1 MEESTIRHVAAVGK
15 AEAVGPTTL
24 WLNVTVE
31 GVPVDAM
38 VDSGSES
45 TIISRCMLHKVFCH
59 CRQLGP
65 PEPKLTVPS
74 ITFYGKGG
82 KVSGK
87 ELLITAQ
94 TALILS
100 SDRRSAQ
107 VPVFVQP
114 FSEQDCL
121 LGMNAAQVW
130 DYSFWIREIALF
142 SHNHMILT
150 VRVLQFTW
158 CRSVPSLDAKECL
171 SKPRQTFL
179 NREKYSLNPISTH
192 WACMVLVLNKP
203 CFRCLPKESCTFLY
217 RISQSATRLPEG
229 MELGRIEV
237 VPELTSPPPP
247 VVADRESVVC
257 VSVTTIDPE
266 ERRWQLRSM
275 LKISKDTVNPREFQD
290 FETFLLENTDVF
302 ALSDDELGCTN
313 IVQHSIDTG
322 DIPPIHQPPYRTPF
336 SQ

>member
-1 MEESTIRHVAAVGK
+1 MQRESQLSREESTIRHVAAVGK

-45 TIISRCMLHKVFCH
+45 TIISRRMLHKVFCH

-94 TALILS
+94 TVLILS

-150 VRVLQFTW
+150 VRVLQFTG
-158 CRSVPSLDAKECL
+158 CKGVFVQAQTNLPEQREVLFEPDFHTLGLYGL
-171 SKPRQTFL
+171 SAEETMFQVSPK
-179 NREKYSLNPISTH
+179 RE
-192 WACMVLVLNKP
+192 
-203 CFRCLPKESCTFLY
+203 LY
-217 RISQSATRLPEG
+217 IPVQNFTQSATRLPEG

-257 VSVTTIDPE
+257 MSVTTVDPE
-266 ERRWQLRSM
+266 ERRWQLWSM

-302 ALSDDELGCTN
+302 ALSDDELG
-313 IVQHSIDTG
+313 
-322 DIPPIHQPPYRTPF
+322 
-336 SQ
+336 